1 MQIVQ
6 NEQNAICKIMV
17 NEMCMTFWYHIL
29 GKLYMAIAIVTINEA
44 SVINIPYQREGNL
57 GDSWLQKTPKIND

>member
-29 GKLYMAIAIVTINEA
+29 GKLYMTIAIVTINEA